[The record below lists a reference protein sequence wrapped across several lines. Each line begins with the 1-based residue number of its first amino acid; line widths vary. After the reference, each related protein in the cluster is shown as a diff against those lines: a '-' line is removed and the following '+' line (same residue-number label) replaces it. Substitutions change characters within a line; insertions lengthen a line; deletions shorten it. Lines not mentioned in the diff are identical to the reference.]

1 MAAEGTPAGP
11 VLILG
16 GTGAIGLAAA
26 RSLVRSGRSVVL
38 WVRDGERGEAARRSL
53 APGAGRS
60 AVSWVGGDLARLH
73 RAREVAERLLSEH
86 ARFAAVIHAAGILTR
101 RREETEEGLE
111 RMFATNH
118 LGPFLLTTRWMAR
131 ADPRRPLRIV
141 MLAPPSS
148 ATLDFD
154 DLFGQ
159 RRFRP
164 LHAYAASKAANALF
178 AFALARRLR
187 PGPRTS
193 NAFSPGV
200 VRSALFREAPLTV
213 RLFVRMVGA
222 RPESAGDA
230 LAWLATG
237 APLASTSGVFFEGTR
252 VGSAP
257 EYAQREEN
265 QERLWAAGEDLL
277 DELGVNPGPTPSS
290 RE

>member
-11 VLILG
+11 VLIHG

-111 RMFATNH
+111 RMFATNF
-118 LGPFLLTTRWMAR
+118 LGPSLLLRMLIR
-131 ADPRRPLRIV
+131 AQGPDEPLRIITV
-141 MLAPPSS
+141 SAPTS
-148 ATLDFD
+148 APIHFD
-154 DLFGQ
+154 DLQSRRRFSSLSAFGQ
-159 RRFRP
+159 
-164 LHAYAASKAANALF
+164 SKAAALLF

-277 DELGVNPGPTPSS
+277 DELGVNPGPPPSS